1 MSSRQ
6 LSAFF
11 FTDLGD
17 GRFECKKCG
26 CNRKQSPGTGYS
38 NLMGHLGSKHVD
50 YSEEYA
56 KLQAA
61 ATSTLDAIGFGFVDD
76 ITLNIYM
83 WMRWIIQRNLPVTE
97 VENKLTREVVSLK
110 PISVRTLKAYMRFV
124 ATKVGEAI
132 ATEMGDSFCL
142 MFDGWTCNSLHFL
155 GIFAVYVVDGVR
167 CQRLLALSL
176 RDGSQTADAHGE
188 HIETVLR
195 VYGKG
200 LDDICFLMG
209 DNCATNQS
217 LATDLEVP
225 LIGCS
230 SHRFNLAVNRLLEDY
245 QDQIA
250 VMQNVMILLRQPNNA
265 AVLGRATSLK
275 PIKAN
280 ATRWSSTYAMLERY
294 VKIRDAILTVG
305 AVEELAPRGNAHR
318 RVVAAVDKLKELDSV
333 CVKLQAEKCTM
344 ADVRLLF
351 DACTKKYPVMA
362 TYLSPSADII
372 HSPDFEA
379 AVVKIQNDLPLTTS
393 ERRAVEG
400 FAVEP
405 HEPSPVPRGRVDFAS
420 IILRQA
426 KKQRLSECVAAQYDN
441 LLHFAPPTSNAC
453 ERLFSG
459 CKLVLNSL
467 RSSTLP
473 VNFERMVFLRA
484 NNDLWTSTTLLGYV
498 EGDE

>member
-11 FTDLGD
+11 FSDLGE

-38 NLMGHLGSKHVD
+38 NLMGHLGAKHAG

-56 KLQAA
+56 QLQAV
-61 ATSTLDAIGFGFVDD
+61 ATSTLDAFGFVDD
-76 ITLNIYM
+76 VTLNIYM

-97 VENKLTREVVSLK
+97 VENKLTREVVTLK
-110 PISVRTLKAYMRFV
+110 PISVRALKAYMRFV
-124 ATKVGEAI
+124 AAKVGAVI

-155 GIFAVYVVDGVR
+155 GIFAVYMVEGVR
-167 CQRLLALSL
+167 CQRLLALSPM
-176 RDGSQTADAHGE
+176 DGSQTADAHGE
-188 HIETVLR
+188 HIETVLG

-200 LDDICFLMG
+200 LDDIGFLVG
-209 DNCATNQS
+209 DNCATNQR
-217 LATDLEVP
+217 LASDLEVP

-230 SHRFNLAVNRLLEDY
+230 SHRFNLAVNRFLEDY

-250 VMQNVMILLRQPNNA
+250 LIQNVMILLRQPNNA
-265 AVLGRATSLK
+265 AELARVTPLK
-275 PIKAN
+275 PIKSN
-280 ATRWSSTYAMLERY
+280 ATGWSSTYAMLERY
-294 VKIRDAILTVG
+294 VKIRDAILTVS
-305 AVEELAPRGNAHR
+305 AVEELVPRGNAHR
-318 RVVAAVDKLKELDSV
+318 RVVAVVDKLKELESV
-333 CVKLQAEKCTM
+333 CIKLQAEKCSM

-379 AVVKIQNDLPLTTS
+379 AVVKIQNELPLTMS
-393 ERRAVEG
+393 EQRAIQG

-405 HEPSPVPRGRVDFAS
+405 REPSPVPRARVDFAS
-420 IILRQA
+420 TILRQA
-426 KKQRLSECVAAQYDN
+426 KKQHLSECVAAQYDD

-473 VNFERMVFLRA
+473 VNFEMMMFLRA
-484 NNDLWTSTTLLGYV
+484 NSDLWPSATLLGCI
-498 EGDE
+498 DEDE